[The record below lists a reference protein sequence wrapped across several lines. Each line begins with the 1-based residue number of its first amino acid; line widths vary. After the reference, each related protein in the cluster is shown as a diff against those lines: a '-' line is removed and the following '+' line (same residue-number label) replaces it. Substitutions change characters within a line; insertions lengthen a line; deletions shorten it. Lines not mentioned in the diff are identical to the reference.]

1 MKFLLLNFCLL
12 IAFAGIAQ
20 NKLQIETGVGFVIL
34 EGVNGIGGSSEI
46 LYPLHKNFS
55 FRLATGYAMSSDKQ
69 ISLLEACSY
78 DHHSVFI
85 GDIGLR
91 FNPKLFN
98 KVALAL
104 NAGGGIRHLQSTQV
118 LVNSNLIVNPTSK
131 ADTGIGFH
139 LGVGLNYFV
148 SSEIHLGLQYSHDF
162 FHEGHDLFCFKVGF
176 TLFE

>member
-1 MKFLLLNFCLL
+1 MKILLLKLFLL
-12 IAFAGIAQ
+12 IAIAGFAQKELRIA
-20 NKLQIETGVGFVIL
+20 TGVGLVKI
-34 EGVNGIGGSSEI
+34 EGVNGIGGISEI
-46 LYPLHKNFS
+46 FQPINNNFS
-55 FRLATGYAMSSDKQ
+55 YGLIAGYAMGSDKHINLQ
-69 ISLLEACSY
+69 EASSY
-78 DHHSVFI
+78 NHHSVFI

-91 FNPKLFN
+91 FNPKVFN